1 MIKKVFYGII
11 GFAVLLSLAVMTVQA
26 ADSTGPMGSST
37 MSSSSATNGYEKVA
51 IKDIL
56 NKSSDYL
63 GKGVTVEGK
72 ITQECPMRGCWITV
86 DDGTGILLV
95 DLYPNNFTIPLNQV
109 GNTAKVYGN
118 VTLVGETKKLS
129 FEPGSPYIIGKK
141 VEITGDI
148 KQPLVSTG

>member
-1 MIKKVFYGII
+1 MIKKAFYGII
-11 GFAVLLSLAVMTVQA
+11 GLAVLLSIAVTAVQA
-26 ADSTGPMGSST
+26 ADKMDMTT
-37 MSSSSATNGYEKVA
+37 QATDNGYEKVA

-63 GKGVTVEGK
+63 GKGVIIEGK

-86 DDGTGILLV
+86 DDGTGVLLV
-95 DLYPNNFTIPLNQV
+95 DLSPNNFTIPLNQI
-109 GNTAKVYGN
+109 GNTTNVYGN
-118 VTLVGETKKLS
+118 VTLVGKKKLLT
-129 FEPGSPYIIGKK
+129 FEPGSPYIIGKR

>member
-1 MIKKVFYGII
+1 MIKKAFYGII
-11 GFAVLLSLAVMTVQA
+11 GFAVFFSLVVMAVQA
-26 ADSTGPMGSST
+26 ADKMDMTAQASD
-37 MSSSSATNGYEKVA
+37 NGYEKVA

-56 NKSSDYL
+56 NKSTDYL
-63 GKGVTVEGK
+63 GKGVTIEGK

-86 DDGTGILLV
+86 DDGSGVLLV
-95 DLYPNNFTIPLNQV
+95 DLSPNNFTIPLNQI

-118 VTLVGETKKLS
+118 VTLVGKKKLLT
-129 FEPGSPYIIGKK
+129 FEPGSPYIIGKR